1 MRRFILAIS
10 IICLMF
16 VLQGCSK
23 HTTQLSD
30 YGSWGKPAAKIINSN
45 FSDSLPDKE
54 AVNKYGK
61 EYYYKFTQGLLS
73 DENFVVYVV
82 LQFPDLAS
90 YKEKLDAYTKHIDT
104 VFYQEDTAYYAI
116 QYSNQ
121 SVSDYTDDKIYDGMF
136 FDFEII
142 SANEKELMIGIL
154 NAHVW
159 DYYKD
164 QFLIDYLSEGV

>member
-54 AVNKYGK
+54 TVNKYGK

-73 DENFVVYVV
+73 DENFVVYVA
-82 LQFPDLAS
+82 LQFPDLVS
-90 YKEKLDAYTKHIDT
+90 YENYLDTCTKHI
-104 VFYQEDTAYYAI
+104 TAVSFQGDIAHYTI
-116 QYSNQ
+116 QYSNND
-121 SVSDYTDDKIYDGMF
+121 VSEYTDDKIYDGMF